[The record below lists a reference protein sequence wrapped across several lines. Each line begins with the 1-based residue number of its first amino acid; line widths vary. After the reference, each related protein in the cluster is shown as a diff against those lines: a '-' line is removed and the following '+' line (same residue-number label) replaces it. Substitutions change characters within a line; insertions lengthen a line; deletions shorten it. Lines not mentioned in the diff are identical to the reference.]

1 MDPAHRIA
9 RLADARL
16 YFVCDAGF
24 TPVELDGLVSQ
35 ALAGGAD
42 IVQLRDKHAPPGA
55 LRAAAGLFRD
65 AAAEAGALFILN
77 DEPEL
82 AAEVGADG
90 VHVGQDDTPVE
101 QARELAGEGMLV
113 GLSSHEPTQ
122 LDAAMAGSGAARPD
136 YLSVG
141 PVWETP
147 TKAGRPAAGIDYVRY
162 AAERLPETDPASI
175 PWFAIGAID
184 ETTVGEVRA
193 AGATRIVVVRAIRD
207 AEEPLD
213 ATRALREAIAG
224 ASADRSRRGSEAL
237 Q

>member
-1 MDPAHRIA
+1 MDAADRKA
-9 RLADARL
+9 RLAEARL

-42 IVQLRDKHAPPGA
+42 IVQLRDKHAPEGA

-77 DEPEL
+77 DDPAL

-90 VHVGQDDTPVE
+90 VHVGQDDAGVE
-101 QARELAGEGMLV
+101 QARALAGEAMIV
-113 GLSSHEPTQ
+113 GLSSHEPAQ
-122 LDAAMAGSGAARPD
+122 LDAALAAYGPSRPD

-147 TKAGRPAAGIDYVRY
+147 TKAGRPAAGMDYVEY
-162 AAERLPETDPASI
+162 AAAQLPPGDPSSL
-175 PWFAIGAID
+175 PWFAIGSID
-184 ETTVGEVRA
+184 AGNVDQVRA
-193 AGATRIVVVRAIRD
+193 AGARRIVVVRAIRD
-207 AEEPLD
+207 ADEPLD
-213 ATRALREAIAG
+213 ATRELRAAITEEALR
-224 ASADRSRRGSEAL
+224 
-237 Q
+237 

>member
-1 MDPAHRIA
+1 MDPADRLA
-9 RLADARL
+9 RLAQARL

-24 TPVELDGLVSQ
+24 TPVELDALVSQ

-55 LRAAAGLFRD
+55 LRPAAGLFRD

-90 VHVGQDDTPVE
+90 VHVGQADTPVE
-101 QARELAGEGMLV
+101 RARELAGAGMIV
-113 GLSSHEPTQ
+113 GLSSHEPAQ
-122 LDAAMAGSGAARPD
+122 LDAALAATGAARPD

-162 AAERLPETDPASI
+162 AAERIPPGDPASLL
-175 PWFAIGAID
+175 WFAIGAI
-184 ETTVGEVRA
+184 EAANVGEVHA
-193 AGATRIVVVRAIRD
+193 AGARRIVVVRAIRD
-207 AEEPLD
+207 AEEPLE
-213 ATRALREAIAG
+213 ASHELRAAIEGAPSGVEAQ
-224 ASADRSRRGSEAL
+224 R
-237 Q
+237 

>member
-1 MDPAHRIA
+1 MNPANRIA
-9 RLADARL
+9 RLAEARL

-42 IVQLRDKHAPPGA
+42 IVQLRDKHAPEGA

-77 DEPEL
+77 DEPAL

-90 VHVGQDDTPVE
+90 VHVGQDDTTVAA
-101 QARELAGEGMLV
+101 ARELAGAGMIV
-113 GLSSHEPTQ
+113 GLSSHEPAQ
-122 LDAAMAGSGAARPD
+122 LDAALAASGPARPD
-136 YLSVG
+136 YVSVG

-162 AAERLPETDPASI
+162 AASRLPADESSSL

-184 ETTVGEVRA
+184 AGTVAEVRG
-193 AGATRIVVVRAIRD
+193 AGARRIVVVRAIRD
-207 AEEPLD
+207 ADEPLD
-213 ATRALREAIAG
+213 ATRELRDAIAG
-224 ASADRSRRGSEAL
+224 TPDRAETPR
-237 Q
+237 

>member
-1 MDPAHRIA
+1 MDPSDRKA
-9 RLADARL
+9 RLAQARL

-42 IVQLRDKHAPPGA
+42 IVQLRDKHAPEGA

-65 AAAEAGALFILN
+65 AAAEAGALFFLN
-77 DEPEL
+77 DEPAL

-90 VHVGQDDTPVE
+90 VHVGQDDATVE
-101 QARELAGEGMLV
+101 QAREQAGEGMLV
-113 GLSSHEPTQ
+113 GLSSHEPAQ
-122 LDAAMAGSGAARPD
+122 LDAALDASGDARPD

-162 AAERLPETDPASI
+162 AAEKLPPDDPSSL
-175 PWFAIGAID
+175 PWFAIGSID
-184 ETTVGEVRA
+184 AGNVAEVRS
-193 AGATRIVVVRAIRD
+193 AGARRIVVVRAIRE
-207 AEEPLD
+207 APEPLD
-213 ATRALREAIAG
+213 ASRELRAAIEGAAAGEEALR
-224 ASADRSRRGSEAL
+224 
-237 Q
+237 

>member
-1 MDPAHRIA
+1 MDRADRIA
-9 RLADARL
+9 RLASARL

-65 AAAEAGALFILN
+65 AAAEAGALFIVN
-77 DEPEL
+77 DEPAL

-101 QARELAGEGMLV
+101 AARELAGEGMIV
-113 GLSSHEPTQ
+113 GLSSHEPSQ
-122 LDAAMAGSGAARPD
+122 LDAALASAGAARPD
-136 YLSVG
+136 YVSIG

-147 TKAGRPAAGIDYVRY
+147 TKAGRPAAGLDYVRY
-162 AAERLPETDPASI
+162 AAERLPAGDPAAL

-184 ETTVGEVRA
+184 VNTVAEVRE
-193 AGATRIVVVRAIRD
+193 AGARRIVVVRAIRD
-207 AEEPLD
+207 ADEPLD
-213 ATRALREAIAG
+213 AARELRDAITAADAPAAGEAV
-224 ASADRSRRGSEAL
+224 R
-237 Q
+237 

>member
-1 MDPAHRIA
+1 MDPADRLA
-9 RLADARL
+9 RLAQSRL

-101 QARELAGEGMLV
+101 RARELAGARMLV
-113 GLSSHEPTQ
+113 GLSSHEPAQ
-122 LDAAMAGSGAARPD
+122 LDAALAAGGSARPD

-162 AAERLPETDPASI
+162 AAERIPADADSSL
-175 PWFAIGAID
+175 PWFAIGSID
-184 ETTVGEVRA
+184 AANVTEVRA
-193 AGATRIVVVRAIRD
+193 AGARRIVVVRAIRD
-207 AEEPLD
+207 AEEPRGAAYEL
-213 ATRALREAIAG
+213 RAAIA
-224 ASADRSRRGSEAL
+224 GSEAL
-237 Q
+237 R